1 MESQVY
7 PEAQFTGSIIEDVDF
22 RKEGTFTV
30 RAKGKLTI
38 HGVSRE
44 RIIKSTL
51 RIQSGILQI
60 IANFSVLLEDHNILI
75 PKIVNQKIAEEIQIQ
90 IDAKLAQS

>member
-1 MESQVY
+1 MESSIY
-7 PEAQFTGSIIEDVDF
+7 PEAKFVGNIIEDLDF

-38 HGVSRE
+38 HGVTRE
-44 RIIKSTL
+44 RIIKSTIK
-51 RIQSGILQI
+51 IQSGILQI
-60 IANFSVLLEDHNILI
+60 NANFSVLLEDHNIMI